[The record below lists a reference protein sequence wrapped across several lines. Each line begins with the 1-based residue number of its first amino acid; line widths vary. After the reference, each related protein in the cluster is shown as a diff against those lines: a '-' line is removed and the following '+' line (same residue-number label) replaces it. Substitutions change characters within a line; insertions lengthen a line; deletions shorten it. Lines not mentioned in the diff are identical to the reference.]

1 MQGGLGNT
9 CMKDILAEIKY
20 LADETEKLKRI
31 ITKINKD
38 DKEQTRVAI
47 EKSSKLSRCFVELST
62 DLMKYGD

>member
-1 MQGGLGNT
+1 
-9 CMKDILAEIKY
+9 MKDILAEIKY

-38 DKEQTRVAI
+38 DKEQIRVAI